1 MQQPP
6 LIEIRNVGKTFPG
19 VQALNGVSLT
29 LRAGEVH
36 AVIGENGAGKST
48 LMNMLAG
55 ELLPDTGSILVA
67 GEDVRLSSP
76 LKSKALGINVVFQ
89 ELSLCHNLTVGENV
103 MMQGLAR
110 TPGLGLISRSRASR
124 EATRLLTQLGL
135 GDLDPTTP
143 VHELTIAQMQLIEI
157 ARAISQDL
165 RVLVL
170 DEPNSALSPHE
181 TARMLQIIRALRA
194 DGVAIVYVS
203 HNLDEVRSIAD
214 RITVLRDGQHVTTMD
229 NDQSVTVDRLVSA
242 MVGRDLAAVQQYA
255 LVAPAVEATRP
266 VLAVHQLAVPGQ
278 IARMSFELYPGE
290 ILGVAGM
297 PNSGKDSLSDALF
310 GLIPRGGTVEIDGAP
325 VPPEN
330 PGSAIASGMALI
342 PADRRRGGALLLM
355 SVAHNVVSASLA
367 AFSVGGILRQGAIAR
382 TTNDYVDKLDIRIS
396 DVLQR
401 IGTLSG
407 GNQQKAI
414 LARGLVTK
422 PKVLILHEPTR
433 GIDVGAKEE
442 IYAILAALASEGM
455 AVMMISSELPEI
467 VLHSSRVLV
476 MERGRVAATFRGAE
490 ITEEAI
496 MQAALGQ
503 LAVAAE

>member
-1 MQQPP
+1 MQQVP
-6 LIEIRNVGKTFPG
+6 LIDIRDVGKSFPG
-19 VQALNGVSLT
+19 VQALKGVSLT

-55 ELLPDTGSILVA
+55 ELVPDTGSIHVDGA
-67 GEDVRLSSP
+67 EVRLNSP

-89 ELSLCHNLTVGENV
+89 ELSLCQNLTVGENV
-103 MMQGLAR
+103 MMQDLAR
-110 TPGLGLISRSRASR
+110 PLGLSVISRSKAERQAVS
-124 EATRLLTQLGL
+124 LLTRLGL
-135 GDLDPTTP
+135 GDLDPATP
-143 VHELTIAQMQLIEI
+143 VNMLTIAQMQLIEI

-181 TARMLQIIRALRA
+181 TDRMLQIIRALRA
-194 DGVAIVYVS
+194 DGVAIVLVS
-203 HNLDEVRSIAD
+203 HNLDEVRLIAD
-214 RITVLRDGQHVTTMD
+214 RITVLRDGQHVVTID
-229 NDQSVTVDRLVSA
+229 NDQAVTADRLVSA
-242 MVGRDLAAVQQYA
+242 MVGRDLAAVQQYSLTA
-255 LVAPAVEATRP
+255 PKIVAPKPILTVERLE
-266 VLAVHQLAVPGQ
+266 VRGQ
-278 IARMSFELYPGE
+278 IDKISFELFPGE
-290 ILGVAGM
+290 ILGIAGM
-297 PNSGKDSLSDALF
+297 PNSGKDSLSDAVF
-310 GLIPRGGTVEIDGAP
+310 GLIARSGRVAVNGVTVPSEHPSG
-325 VPPEN
+325 
-330 PGSAIASGMALI
+330 AIASGMSLI

-355 SVAHNVVSASLA
+355 SVAHNVVSSSLSRFA
-367 AFSVGGILRQGAIAR
+367 RLGLLRQRAITHAA
-382 TTNDYVDKLDIRIS
+382 NDYVDKLDVRIAS
-396 DVLQR
+396 LAQR

-407 GNQQKAI
+407 GNQQKVI
-414 LARGLVTK
+414 LSRGLATN
-422 PKVLILHEPTR
+422 PKILILHEPTR

-442 IYAILAALASEGM
+442 IYAILARLAADGM

-476 MERGRVAATFRGAE
+476 MERGRIAANIEGAA

>member
-1 MQQPP
+1 MQQAA
-6 LIEIRNVGKTFPG
+6 LIEIRDVGKSFPG
-19 VQALNGVSLT
+19 VRALKGVSLT

-55 ELLPDTGSILVA
+55 ELVPDDGTILVD
-67 GEDVRLSSP
+67 GVEVRLNSP
-76 LKSKALGINVVFQ
+76 LKSKSLGINVVFQ
-89 ELSLCHNLTVGENV
+89 ELSLCQNLTVAENV
-103 MMQGLAR
+103 MMQHLAR
-110 TPGLGLISRSRASR
+110 PLGLSVISRSSAARQSV
-124 EATRLLTQLGL
+124 ELLARLGL
-135 GDLDPTTP
+135 ADLDPTTP
-143 VHELTIAQMQLIEI
+143 VHTLTIAQMQLIEI

-181 TARMLQIIRALRA
+181 TERMLQIIRALRA
-194 DGVAIVYVS
+194 EGVAIVFVS
-203 HNLDEVRSIAD
+203 HNLGEVCSIAD
-214 RITVLRDGQHVTTMD
+214 RITVLRDGQHVLTID
-229 NDQSVTVDRLVSA
+229 NDETVTADRLVSA
-242 MVGRDLAAVQQYA
+242 MVGRDLAAVQQYS
-255 LVAPAVEATRP
+255 LTAPKVEAPKP
-266 VLAVHQLAVPGQ
+266 VLAVERLEVRGQ
-278 IARMSFELYPGE
+278 INKISFDLYPGE

-310 GLIPRGGTVEIDGAP
+310 GLIPRGGTVAVSGVN
-325 VPPEN
+325 VPSEN
-330 PGSAIASGMALI
+330 PSGAIASGMALI

-355 SVAHNVVSASLA
+355 SVAHNVVSSSLSRFASFGLLRQRAITRAAHDYVGKLDVRVASLA
-367 AFSVGGILRQGAIAR
+367 
-382 TTNDYVDKLDIRIS
+382 
-396 DVLQR
+396 QR

-407 GNQQKAI
+407 GNQQKVI
-414 LARGLVTK
+414 LSRGLATN

-442 IYAILAALASEGM
+442 IYAILARLASDGM

-476 MERGRVAATFRGAE
+476 MERGRIAANIEGAA